1 MAGLNWLKTAF
12 EGGYDSGDIL
22 APVPSS
28 TRLRQEVL
36 IGGSYAECFRKAV
49 LPFIR
54 PDSVVLE
61 LGPGRGSWTRALLQ
75 HVPQDR
81 VEAVDFADVAPHL
94 RAELASGRLKLHRV
108 DNLSFDCVAD
118 GGFDFFWSFGVLCHH
133 TIEQIAEILRA
144 ARPKMKPGAIGVHEY
159 GDWNKFFRSGR
170 MVHFP
175 DFAGTPDAEH
185 WWPSNDARAMA
196 AAAAAA
202 GWTVLWE
209 DLDLFE
215 RDGLIVLKA

>member
-12 EGGYDSGDIL
+12 ESGYDSGDIL
-22 APVPSS
+22 DPVPSS

-75 HVPQDR
+75 HVPQGR
-81 VEAVDFADVAPHL
+81 VEAIDFADVSPHL
-94 RAELASGRLKLHRV
+94 QAELATGRLRLHRA
-108 DNLSFDCVAD
+108 DDLSLSCVAD
-118 GGFDFFWSFGVLCHH
+118 GSFDFFWSFGVLCHH
-133 TIEQIAEILRA
+133 TIEQIGAVLRA
-144 ARPKMKPGAIGVHEY
+144 ALPKMKPGAVSVHEY
-159 GDWNKFFRSGR
+159 GDWNKFFGSGR

-175 DFAGTPDAEH
+175 EFAGTPDAEH
-185 WWPSNDARAMA
+185 WWPSNTARAMA

-202 GWTVLWE
+202 GWTVLWD